1 MSDQADTKRLQA
13 LADLDILDTPHELAF
28 DRLTSL
34 SRKIFRAPMST
45 LSFIDGHRQWFKAA
59 EGMDTRE
66 TSRQPA
72 LCYHA
77 IRQQVPLVVPDTLLD
92 PRFAENPFVVG
103 HPHVRAYAG
112 AQLQVSGENVGT
124 LCVIDTVPREFDDE
138 AIGILMELAA
148 IAVDE
153 LMLRNLSMVDGLT
166 GALSRRAFMAE
177 GARLTSLAARHGHKL
192 TCGVLDI
199 DHFKRVNDEF
209 GHAAGDAV
217 LSAVIAACKKAVR
230 GSDLIGRIGGEEFS
244 ILLPHTGLRNG
255 MAVLEKVR
263 KTVAATPIATPGGD
277 ISVTCSIGGAEFFK
291 GQQFADL
298 LGCADVAMY
307 SAKQSGRNQSIAWI
321 ETSPSLAPAQRRV
334 LKAGQISFNS
344 GRSVFEC
351 TVRALSDDAATLDV
365 VSTADVPD
373 TFKLRIAADDFSRA
387 CRVVAR
393 REKKVEIA
401 FL

>member
-1 MSDQADTKRLQA
+1 MSDQTDTRRLQA
-13 LADLDILDTPHELAF
+13 LAELDILDTPHELAF
-28 DRLTSL
+28 DRLTLL
-34 SRKIFRAPMST
+34 SRKIFRVPMAT
-45 LSFIDGHRQWFKAA
+45 LTFVDGHRQWFKAS
-59 EGMDTRE
+59 EGMDSRE

-77 IRQQVPLVVPDTLLD
+77 IRQKTPLVVPDTLLD
-92 PRFAENPFVVG
+92 PRFADNPFVVG
-103 HPHVRAYAG
+103 KPHIRAYAG

-124 LCVIDTVPREFDDE
+124 LCVIDTVPRQFDDE
-138 AIGILMELAA
+138 AISVLMDLAA

-153 LMLRNLSMVDGLT
+153 LTLRNLSMVDGLT
-166 GALSRRAFMAE
+166 GALSRRAFLAE

-192 TCGVLDI
+192 TCSVLDI
-199 DHFKRVNDEF
+199 DHFKNVNDEF

-230 GSDLIGRIGGEEFS
+230 GSDLIGRIGGEEFA

-263 KTVAATPIATPGGD
+263 NAIAATPIPTPAGD
-277 ISVTCSIGGAEFFK
+277 ISVTCSIGGAEFSK
-291 GQQFADL
+291 GQQFADT

-307 SAKQSGRNQSIAWI
+307 SAKQGGRNQSIAWI
-321 ETSPSLAPAQRRV
+321 ETAPSLAPAQRRV

-365 VSTADVPD
+365 ISTADVPD
-373 TFKLRIAADDFSRA
+373 TFKLRITVDDFSRA

-393 REKKVEIA
+393 KEKKVEVA